1 MNLVQVQEHL
11 KDVPMQALMS
21 YANGASQMVPPYL
34 ALGEMNRRK
43 QMEQKAAQPPKATVK
58 DELEQQVQPAAMMPN
73 QGISTMQPP
82 AEEEEGYASGGITG
96 LPANFH
102 FDGGGIVSFAAGSK
116 DAVSDPEFDEEG
128 LPLSKSQKAALLGKK
143 SDIEDAI
150 QADLARDQMVKMREA
165 RMNVRNPYQQD
176 VNPSLVRGMQEFY
189 KPRGTGVAEPVI
201 QTSAPN
207 AAPPAPAVPNIA
219 PAQNTQVAQNINARP
234 NVQTSA
240 PAPGIAGTL
249 QGAPSAPQ
257 GQGIAQSTN
266 PFMAQLLKNV
276 QATPETLPDFET
288 RRKAA
293 EANDA
298 YLTKKPGELMEGEIA
313 NQRKRQ
319 EEARQRFEENEKN
332 KTRSDLW
339 ANLIKAGKA
348 TAGKKGLGALV
359 GGYGE
364 AAIESEEA
372 ARQRREQFENLDN
385 EKNLNFA
392 KMTQEIENA
401 RIARS
406 EGRFSDALK
415 HETEAKKF
423 KREGEKIQSESAGIG
438 AKVLSDEQIARDRNA
453 ATIKAAGM
461 PTGEERSL
469 NKFVE
474 SWLSQPENKGKTYA
488 DAVTAYKTIVSGG
501 KLDVDKIAKAEAAYN
516 RDPEVKTIMKRNE
529 MFPSKTYDK
538 DMQRLREILK
548 EKEDKF
554 GVVDE
559 VPPPNA
565 VRKVG
570 K

>member
-43 QMEQKAAQPPKATVK
+43 QMEQRAAQPPKATVK
-58 DELEQQVQPAAMMPN
+58 DELEQQAQPATMMPN
-73 QGISTMQPP
+73 QGMTTMQPP
-82 AEEEEGYASGGITG
+82 EEEEGYASGGITG

-102 FDGGGIVSFAAGSK
+102 FDVGGIVSFAGGSK
-116 DAVSDPEFDEEG
+116 DAVSEPEFDEEG

-150 QADLARDQMVKMREA
+150 QADLARDQVVKMREA
-165 RMNVRNPYQQD
+165 RMNLRNPYQQD
-176 VNPSLVRGMQEFY
+176 VNPDLVRGMQEFY
-189 KPRGTGVAEPVI
+189 KPRGTGIAEPIV
-201 QTSAPN
+201 QTSAPS
-207 AAPPAPAVPNIA
+207 APAAPNIA
-219 PAQNTQVAQNINARP
+219 PAQNTQVSQNINARP
-234 NVQTSA
+234 NVQPSA

-276 QATPETLPDFET
+276 QATPETLPDFEA

-319 EEARQRFEENEKN
+319 EEARQRFEENEKA

-385 EKNLNFA
+385 EKNLNFS

-438 AKVLSDEQIARDRNA
+438 AKVLSDEQMARDRNA
-453 ATIKAAGM
+453 ATLKAAGM

-469 NKFVE
+469 NKFVD

-488 DAVTAYKTIVSGG
+488 DAVAAYKTIVSGG
-501 KLDVDKIAKAEAAYN
+501 KLDVDRIAKAESAYN
-516 RDPEVKTIMKRNE
+516 RDPEVKMLTKRNE
-529 MFPSKTYDK
+529 TFPSKTYEQDVK
-538 DMQRLREILK
+538 RLRDIMK

-554 GVVDE
+554 GVTDD